1 MNSKEPTI
9 QMYSALN
16 GAYSHFNQHLFNGRL
31 PSCLLT
37 VQRQP
42 RMMGYASHERWINQ
56 ARQFVDELAINPE
69 YFLGGT
75 LLEVFQT
82 LVHEQCHIWQ
92 YHFGTPSRRKYHNA
106 EWADKMESVGL
117 MPSDTG
123 LPGGKRTGEHMADYV
138 IDNGSF
144 LAVARQFIAD
154 GFELPWVDRRGISHV
169 PSQHAFSASGELIS
183 FLQSDCDLVAKIGI
197 NKLENPFK
205 HGKSFEISTSPEQFS
220 NADGIQGAEKVV
232 QFIPAVK
239 KATRVKYRCDCCS
252 AQVWGKP
259 SLNIICGD
267 CNVSYILVDSS
278 MEDEVWQQIAKS
290 NGRSKP
296 GTR

>member
-1 MNSKEPTI
+1 MNDKEPTI
-9 QMYSALN
+9 QLYSALN
-16 GAYSHFNQHLFNGRL
+16 RAYSHFNQQLFDGGL

-42 RMMGYASHERWINQ
+42 RMMGYASHERWVNQ

-92 YHFGTPSRRKYHNA
+92 YHFGKPSRRKYHNA
-106 EWADKMESVGL
+106 EWADKMESIGL

-123 LPGGKRTGEHMADYV
+123 LPGGRRTGEHMADYV
-138 IDNGSF
+138 VDDGRF
-144 LAVARQFIAD
+144 LAVARQFILD

-169 PSQHAFSASGELIS
+169 PSQHAFSASGESIS
-183 FLQSDCDLVAKIGI
+183 FPQSDYDLVAKIGI

-205 HGKSFEISTSPEQFS
+205 PGKSFEISTSPKPSS
-220 NADGIQGAEKVV
+220 NIDGNEGDDKVV

-278 MEDEVWQQIAKS
+278 TEDEVWQQIAKS
-290 NGRSKP
+290 NGRSRP